1 MFNSMSS
8 HIHIDLIS
16 YYLSPLPRTPSPRPG
31 DVLAQGSPMQISPK
45 TVPVPLKPSKD
56 AIIASLGTCSITFMT
71 SRSFIPPEHEVNDLK
86 ATVKAVQSALEETKS
101 ALEEAKKDKEE
112 AKKDKEAFRS
122 IIADLKRLDPD
133 AQHSASSSSSFLHM
147 SRSGASLE
155 SATGGGGPAGPAAGH

>member
-1 MFNSMSS
+1 
-8 HIHIDLIS
+8 
-16 YYLSPLPRTPSPRPG
+16 
-31 DVLAQGSPMQISPK
+31 MQISPK

-71 SRSFIPPEHEVNDLK
+71 SSRSFIPPEHEVQDLK

-133 AQHSASSSSSFLHM
+133 AQHSASSSFLHM